1 MILIWMFVAINTVC
15 VVASVETD
23 TFDWVSYLNLGAAL
37 FLTYQA
43 GKEQ

>member
-1 MILIWMFVAINTVC
+1 MLTWIFAAINIVC

-23 TFDWVSYLNLGAAL
+23 TFDWVSYLNLCAAL